1 MIGSYAPLQP
11 YVVCNQQI
19 SKFKFH
25 THYGHE
31 MIKSCIQ
38 ESFITSHSL
47 FCAKAEYIY

>member
-11 YVVCNQQI
+11 WVVRNQHM

-31 MIKSCIQ
+31 IIKSCIQ
-38 ESFITSHSL
+38 GSFIASHSL